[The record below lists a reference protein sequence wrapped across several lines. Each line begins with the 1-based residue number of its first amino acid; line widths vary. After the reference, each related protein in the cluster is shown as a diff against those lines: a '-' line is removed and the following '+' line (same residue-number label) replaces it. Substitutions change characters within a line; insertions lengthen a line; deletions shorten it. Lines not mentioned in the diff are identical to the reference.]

1 METVV
6 LVAAFLAFIAWR
18 ERQHAL
24 ERASLCRSGGKTPA
38 PVASSRR
45 RKRGRRKAGQVRVIS
60 ADDDAAFAEARG
72 WTDEEPAP
80 TDEPQEVED

>member
-18 ERQHAL
+18 ERQHSVEL
-24 ERASLCRSGGKTPA
+24 RSVASRRGGGKAPA

-45 RKRGRRKAGQVRVIS
+45 RRRKAGQVRVIS

-72 WTDEEPAP
+72 WADEEPAR
-80 TDEPQEVED
+80 TDESPEEVED